1 MIEDIKIIEQ
11 NKEYVAYDCDAMLYV
26 HLQKWAIVS
35 DHTHTHQETVF
46 LMAGTV
52 EMIMGNETQTITAP
66 QKIVIPANTYHK
78 FTALTDVIGLET
90 K

>member
-11 NKEYVAYDCDAMLYV
+11 NKEYIAYDCDAMLYV
-26 HLQKWAIVS
+26 HLQKWAVVS

-46 LMAGTV
+46 LMAGTA
-52 EMIMGNETQTITAP
+52 EMIIGNKIQTIISP
-66 QKIVIPANTYHK
+66 KKIVIPANTYHK
-78 FTALTDVIGLET
+78 FTALTEVIGLEI